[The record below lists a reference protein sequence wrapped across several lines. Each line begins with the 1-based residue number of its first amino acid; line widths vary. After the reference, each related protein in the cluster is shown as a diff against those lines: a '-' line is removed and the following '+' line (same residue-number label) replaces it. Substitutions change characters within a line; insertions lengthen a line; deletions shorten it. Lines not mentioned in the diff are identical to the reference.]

1 MGVRIRIK
9 NAGNKQSFR
18 CAERPPIVEERLP
31 GFQCSQGVPGQR
43 LRVPLEKI
51 RQQSVVAWLN
61 RLEFETQERM
71 LTHHRLP

>member
-18 CAERPPIVEERLP
+18 CAERPPVVEKRLP
-31 GFQCSQGVPGQR
+31 GCQGSQGVSGQR

-51 RQQSVVAWLN
+51 RQQPVVAWLN
-61 RLEFETQERM
+61 SLEFEAQKRM